1 MSIFKVKTSVDMMND
16 LIDVCCYDGEDI
28 IVEKMVEE

>member
-1 MSIFKVKTSVDMMND
+1 MSIFKVKSSVDMMND
-16 LIDVCCYDGEDI
+16 LIDVCCCDGEDI